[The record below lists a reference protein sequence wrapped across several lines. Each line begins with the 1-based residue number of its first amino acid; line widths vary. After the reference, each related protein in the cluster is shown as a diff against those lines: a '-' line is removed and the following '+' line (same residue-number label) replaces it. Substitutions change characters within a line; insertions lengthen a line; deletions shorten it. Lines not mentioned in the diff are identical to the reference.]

1 VREGSSSGPIVPM
14 GRNIILVIASVLI
27 LVLTI
32 ACSPAEHESNAE
44 TTARTGGKTSQT
56 ETAKTTQSR
65 TTETSRAS
73 GSAET
78 PQALKELKVAQ
89 PGSMSSYSREKFR
102 HWSRAENFG
111 WDPPQAS
118 CDAREAALIRD
129 GKNVKAGKDCK
140 ITSGEWYDPYTD
152 KTYSKP
158 QDLDIDHV
166 VPLANAWRSGASS
179 WNDEQRER
187 YANDPDVLLS
197 VEDNANQAKGDK
209 GPEAWKPP
217 NEAEWC
223 DYAERWVS
231 IKAEYD
237 LSVNEQEKQAL
248 EQMLNTCTG
257 R

>member
-1 VREGSSSGPIVPM
+1 MREGSSSGPIVPM

-27 LVLTI
+27 LVLTM
-32 ACSPAEHESNAE
+32 ACSPAEHESNE
-44 TTARTGGKTSQT
+44 KTTAGTGGKTSQT

-129 GKNVKAGKDCK
+129 GNNVKAGKDCK

-166 VPLANAWRSGASS
+166 VPLANAWRSPQSSDVRPVVLGVAGRGAH
-179 WNDEQRER
+179 
-187 YANDPDVLLS
+187 YT
-197 VEDNANQAKGDK
+197 
-209 GPEAWKPP
+209 
-217 NEAEWC
+217 
-223 DYAERWVS
+223 
-231 IKAEYD
+231 KAR
-237 LSVNEQEKQAL
+237 
-248 EQMLNTCTG
+248 G
-257 R
+257 

>member
-1 VREGSSSGPIVPM
+1 MLARVHKPKKETMKRFALLAVAGCLAACDLVELGGREE
-14 GRNIILVIASVLI
+14 A
-27 LVLTI
+27 
-32 ACSPAEHESNAE
+32 
-44 TTARTGGKTSQT
+44 TGGTS
-56 ETAKTTQSR
+56 TTQVDSPD
-65 TTETSRAS
+65 EAS
-73 GSAET
+73 
-78 PQALKELKVAQ
+78 QALQELAVSE
-89 PGSMSSYSREKFR
+89 PGSMSGYSRESFK
-102 HWSRAENFG
+102 HWSRANDFG
-111 WDPPQAS
+111 WDTPQDS

-129 GKNVKAGKDCK
+129 GEDVEMGSGCK
-140 ITSGEWYDPYTD
+140 VNSGTWYDPYTD
-152 KTYSKP
+152 RTYSDP

-166 VPLANAWRSGASS
+166 VPLANAWRSGAPS
-179 WNDEQRER
+179 WTDEQRER

-197 VEDNANQAKGDK
+197 VEDNANQEKGDK